1 MWLSFLAIG
10 LGAAI
15 GAWLRFGL
23 SVWLNPMH
31 QNLPMGTLAAN
42 LIGGYVIGLALAFFS
57 SRPELAPAWR
67 LFVVTGMLGGLTTFS
82 TFSAEVVDQLQR
94 GHLGW
99 ALATIGLHLGGSL
112 SMTALGWWSWRALRH
127 LT

>member
-10 LGAAI
+10 LGAAL

-23 SVWLNPMH
+23 SLWLNPVH
-31 QNLPMGTLAAN
+31 GTVPMGTLAAN
-42 LIGGYVIGLALAFFS
+42 VIGGYVIGLALAFFS
-57 SRPELAPAWR
+57 SRPELAPEWR

-82 TFSAEVVDQLQR
+82 TFSAEVVDLLQR

-99 ALATIGLHLGGSL
+99 ALTTIGLHLGGSL
-112 SMTALGWWSWRALRH
+112 SMTAVGWWSWRALRN
-127 LT
+127 LG

>member
-42 LIGGYVIGLALAFFS
+42 LIGGYVIG
-57 SRPELAPAWR
+57 LAPAWR

-112 SMTALGWWSWRALRH
+112 SMTALGWWSWRALRN